1 MGSFLLLLIY
11 AFVVLLAAAAAV
23 RPPLALVGDRH
34 PNSHVTD
41 ENAG

>member
-1 MGSFLLLLIY
+1 LLFCSPSLL
-11 AFVVLLAAAAAV
+11 

-41 ENAG
+41 ANAG